1 VAFFEGVQTMSD
13 EQTER
18 IIITVDDQ
26 YLEEIQAV
34 ATALQSA
41 GMRVEQVMPISG
53 IITGEISPQ
62 QRQNLYNVPGVA
74 DIETDEEMRAI

>member
-62 QRQNLYNVPGVA
+62 QRQNLYNVTGVA